1 MQPTAF
7 DKAKE
12 LFAIERV
19 VAFIVTP
26 GLLIVSPWFVKLM
39 ATWYPGV
46 HLTPGE
52 VSHVIVVVLAG
63 IILTSIM
70 WLHGR
75 QIPALVHTEQSVLAA
90 VKANPSLVQGLL
102 GQLLPQLDHN
112 AQAGA
117 LLAGVTNV
125 TNVMGAVGS
134 DLAPAVGLGTQVAP
148 AAPPETDLP
157 PAGDGPPLGPT
168 EVGSPVDGAAPDM
181 WVPPA
186 GDFAEPAASA
196 AVTGSPGLTPASPPA

>member
-19 VAFIVTP
+19 VAFIITP

-46 HLTPGE
+46 HLTTAE

-63 IILTSIM
+63 IVLTAIM

-75 QIPALVHTEQSVLAA
+75 QNPPLVHSLESALAA
-90 VKANPSLVQGLL
+90 VRANPSAGPDLL
-102 GQLLPQLDHN
+102 ARLLPHVDSSGRVVTLLEG
-112 AQAGA
+112 AGNI
-117 LLAGVTNV
+117 AGT
-125 TNVMGAVGS
+125 VGS
-134 DLAPAVGLGTQVAP
+134 DLPPAAGLGTQVPSAT
-148 AAPPETDLP
+148 PPEAGLP
-157 PAGDGPPLGPT
+157 PAGDGPPS
-168 EVGSPVDGAAPDM
+168 EVAESVAAPDQVGLDM
-181 WVPPA
+181 KVPPA
-186 GDFAEPAASA
+186 GDFAEPAA
-196 AVTGSPGLTPASPPA
+196 VVGSPGLAPPGPPT